1 MTHKKI
7 MLIAGCSH
15 TAGSEIDGSNDSK
28 YNRDHSFGNILAG
41 HMNYTPVNIAEPG
54 STNSTIARSVLQW
67 FNEKYDASTME
78 VFVVIGWAESTRME
92 IPVNRISNYGMH
104 FPFSDYHA
112 SEGRK
117 YMRIIMGYAGANPKE
132 KEFIATYHNFIAK
145 NLEYLEIQ
153 NANQI
158 LQLQYFF
165 KSISVNY
172 LMCNTMCMFEEEN
185 KHIEFYLNLID
196 QRHYIGL
203 HDPKNAF
210 YWKYKN
216 QGYENKKAKYFH
228 HDEIPHR
235 LYAEH
240 LHNYITGKGLL

>member
-1 MTHKKI
+1 MTPKKI

-117 YMRIIMGYAGANPKE
+117 YMRIIMGYAGANPEE

-172 LMCNTMCMFEEEN
+172 LMCNTMCMFEKEN

-240 LHNYITGKGLL
+240 LHNYITEKGLL